1 MIAFSGSVEG
11 NSGIETN
18 PAPNCLRLLR
28 PDVGLVRRD
37 PFERLVSGDE
47 PVPVV
52 IGELRPVT
60 CGEVADVLFT
70 LTALYWLE
78 CPVPEDFRAAKPQT
92 LQ

>member
-18 PAPNCLRLLR
+18 PAPSCLRLLR
-28 PDVGLVRRD
+28 PVGLVRRD

-60 CGEVADVLFT
+60 CGEVADVPFT
-70 LTALYWLE
+70 LIALYWLD
-78 CPVPEDFRAAKPQT
+78 CAVAEDFRAAKPQT